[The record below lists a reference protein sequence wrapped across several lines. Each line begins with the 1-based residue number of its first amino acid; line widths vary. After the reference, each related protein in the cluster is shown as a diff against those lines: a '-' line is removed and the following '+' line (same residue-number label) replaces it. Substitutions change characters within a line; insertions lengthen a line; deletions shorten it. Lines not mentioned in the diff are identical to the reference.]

1 MTPEMIKNCG
11 FDAAEAEVERIAL
24 HFRFAEADRPGI
36 SVCCEAVDDR
46 PAWIAEREHLGHF
59 VISLASR
66 IVTSATET
74 GVDEFERAITCAEW
88 ASFNSIK
95 KRVAARN
102 DEAYSRQFRRAPGRV
117 SFQKNRMNVA
127 FEVIHGHEGL
137 S

>member
-11 FDAAEAEVERIAL
+11 FDAAEAEVERIAF
-24 HFRFAEADRPGI
+24 HFRFAKANRFRI
-36 SVCCEAVDDR
+36 SMRGKAINDWPTR
-46 PAWIAEREHLGHF
+46 IAEREHLGHL
-59 VISLASR
+59 VVGLAGR
-66 IVTSATET
+66 IVTSATEA

-102 DEAYSRQFRRAPGRV
+102 DEAYSRQFRRAPGGM
-117 SFQKNRMNVA
+117 SFQKNRVHVT
-127 FEVIHGHEGL
+127 FEMIHGHEGL